1 MTGVDNEN
9 PKYGCHSDK
18 SVGNPSV
25 SHSKLMESL
34 KPWQSQFIQPSSS
47 SPLRSEKA
55 MQCLGSPF
63 VSVTGQDHKLNPTKL
78 DSSTDVAVTCFAT
91 HGSLGVVD
99 LGATKT
105 VNWK

>member
-1 MTGVDNEN
+1 
-9 PKYGCHSDK
+9 
-18 SVGNPSV
+18 
-25 SHSKLMESL
+25 
-34 KPWQSQFIQPSSS
+34 
-47 SPLRSEKA
+47 